1 MSKKPIQIDRILIGL
16 TITLLIIGLSV
27 LWSASTT
34 EAEQNFGNTNYFI
47 IRQLTRGV
55 LIGLI
60 LMYFFSKF
68 DYHKLKKPA
77 GVFVAIALLLLALIK
92 VPGLGFTA
100 NGATRWL
107 SFGPLLFQPSELAK
121 MAMIVYVAAWYSLPG
136 RGTGHE
142 FIKSVFPPVLL
153 VVLMAGLIIW
163 QPDLGSTLSLL
174 AIVGLMI
181 FAGGT
186 RLKHIAMLAAGG
198 VAAVGLVAVVEPY
211 RLQRI
216 TAFLNPSGD
225 PLGIGYQINQ
235 ALIAIGS
242 GGLFG
247 YGYGL
252 SRQKHFYLPEAINDS
267 IFAVMAEELGFIRIV
282 LILLLFAALVFR
294 GLKISLNAPDVFGRM
309 LAFGLTA
316 LIGVNVIINVG
327 AIIGLIPLT
336 GIPLP
341 FFSYGSTA
349 MIVVLAAMGILL
361 NISKQH
367 KSAD

>member
-1 MSKKPIQIDRILIGL
+1 MTKSKSKLDISLLVITGILL
-16 TITLLIIGLSV
+16 VIGLSV

-34 EAEQNFGNTNYFI
+34 EAEQNFGSTNYFI

-55 LIGLI
+55 LVGLI
-60 LMYFFSKF
+60 LMYFFSRF
-68 DYHKLKKPA
+68 DYHRLKKPA
-77 GVFVAIALLLLALIK
+77 AVFVIIGLILLLLVK

-107 SFGPLLFQPSELAK
+107 VIGPLLFQPAELAK
-121 MAMIVYVAAWYSLPG
+121 LAMIVYIAAWYSIPG
-136 RGTGHE
+136 RGTGHD
-142 FIKSVFPPVLL
+142 FWKSVFPPILL
-153 VVLMAGLIIW
+153 VILMAGLIIW
-163 QPDLGSTLSLL
+163 QPDLGSTISLL

-186 RLKHIAMLAAGG
+186 RLKYILGLLAAGIAS
-198 VAAVGLVAVVEPY
+198 VTLVAIVEPY

-216 TAFLNPSGD
+216 TAFLNPAGD
-225 PLGIGYQINQ
+225 PLGISYQINQ
-235 ALIAIGS
+235 ALIAVGS
-242 GGLFG
+242 GGLLG

-267 IFAVMAEELGFIRIV
+267 IFAVMAEELGFIRSL
-282 LILLLFAALVFR
+282 LILLLFAALVFK
-294 GLKISLNAPDVFGRM
+294 GIKISLAASDTFGRM
-309 LAFGLTA
+309 LAFGLTS

-341 FFSYGSTA
+341 FFSYGSTS
-349 MIVVLAAMGILL
+349 MIVTLAGVGILL
-361 NISKQH
+361 NIAKQNR
-367 KSAD
+367 SQN

>member
-1 MSKKPIQIDRILIGL
+1 MAKSKSKLDIFLL
-16 TITLLIIGLSV
+16 VITSVLLAVGLSV

-34 EAEQNFGNTNYFI
+34 EAEQTFGSTNYFI

-55 LIGLI
+55 LFGLI
-60 LMYFFSKF
+60 LMYIFSKL

-77 GVFVAIALLLLALIK
+77 GIMIVVSLILLILVKI
-92 VPGLGFTA
+92 PGLGVTA

-107 SFGPLLFQPSELAK
+107 SLGPILFQPAEIAK
-121 MAMIVYVAAWYSLPG
+121 MAMIVYLAAWYSLPG
-136 RGTGHE
+136 RGTGHN
-142 FIKSVFPPVLL
+142 FWKSIFPPILL
-153 VVLMAGLIIW
+153 VIVMSFLIIW

-174 AIVGLMI
+174 AIVGVMI

-186 RLKHIAMLAAGG
+186 RLKYIFSLGG
-198 VAAVGLVAVVEPY
+198 LGILGVLIVALVEPY
-211 RLQRI
+211 RVQRL

-235 ALIAIGS
+235 ALIAVGS

-267 IFAVMAEELGFIRIV
+267 IFAIMAEELGFIRIV
-282 LILLLFAALVFR
+282 VILGLFAVLVFKGIR
-294 GLKISLNAPDVFGRM
+294 ISLNAPDTFGRM
-309 LAFGLTA
+309 LAFGIAA
-316 LIGVNVIINVG
+316 LIGVNVVINVG

-349 MIVVLAAMGILL
+349 MMVALSAIGILL
-361 NISKQH
+361 NISKQ
-367 KSAD
+367 SREN